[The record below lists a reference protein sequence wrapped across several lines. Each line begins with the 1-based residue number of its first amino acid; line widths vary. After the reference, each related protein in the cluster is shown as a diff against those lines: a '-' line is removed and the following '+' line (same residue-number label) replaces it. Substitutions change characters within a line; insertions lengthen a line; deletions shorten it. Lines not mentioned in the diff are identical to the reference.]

1 MNTLKIAYIGM
12 GYRGKQLL
20 ALTRHI
26 PYFQVTAIAD
36 PEARE
41 ADYDVPCYNQG
52 GDDYQRMITLHT
64 PQLVF
69 IASPWQLHVT
79 HALYCIQHG
88 CHVALE
94 IKGGLYLH
102 EYQPLIEAAEAGKK
116 KIFPLE
122 NTLFRQEILAMHN
135 LVSAGELGEVVYM
148 RGGYRLD

>member
-52 GDDYQRMITLHT
+52 GDDYQ
-64 PQLVF
+64 
-69 IASPWQLHVT
+69 
-79 HALYCIQHG
+79 
-88 CHVALE
+88 
-94 IKGGLYLH
+94 
-102 EYQPLIEAAEAGKK
+102 
-116 KIFPLE
+116 
-122 NTLFRQEILAMHN
+122 
-135 LVSAGELGEVVYM
+135 
-148 RGGYRLD
+148 

>member
-52 GDDYQRMITLHT
+52 GDDYQRMITLHA

-69 IASPWQLHVT
+69 IPGLPYTCEEVTVTTCAIFYWTTRVIWATGKRRKASGEANSTSRKMAIFILLTDWLLSASSPAFPAKTV
-79 HALYCIQHG
+79 LY
-88 CHVALE
+88 A
-94 IKGGLYLH
+94 
-102 EYQPLIEAAEAGKK
+102 
-116 KIFPLE
+116 
-122 NTLFRQEILAMHN
+122 
-135 LVSAGELGEVVYM
+135 
-148 RGGYRLD
+148 

>member
-12 GYRGKQLL
+12 GYRGKQ
-20 ALTRHI
+20 HI

-52 GDDYQRMITLHT
+52 GDDYQRMITLHA

-88 CHVALE
+88 CNVALE
-94 IKGGLYLH
+94 IKGGK
-102 EYQPLIEAAEAGKK
+102 EK
-116 KIFPLE
+116 
-122 NTLFRQEILAMHN
+122 N
-135 LVSAGELGEVVYM
+135 LSAGEHTFSAGNSGHAQPGQC
-148 RGGYRLD
+148 R

>member
-52 GDDYQRMITLHT
+52 GDDYQRMITLHA

-69 IASPWQLHVT
+69 IASPWQFARNPCPV
-79 HALYCIQHG
+79 LY
-88 CHVALE
+88 
-94 IKGGLYLH
+94 
-102 EYQPLIEAAEAGKK
+102 
-116 KIFPLE
+116 
-122 NTLFRQEILAMHN
+122 TT
-135 LVSAGELGEVVYM
+135 
-148 RGGYRLD
+148 RLPCGTGN

>member
-52 GDDYQRMITLHT
+52 GDDYQRMITLHA
-64 PQLVF
+64 PQLHTTRL
-69 IASPWQLHVT
+69 PCGTGNQRR
-79 HALYCIQHG
+79 ALP
-88 CHVALE
+88 A
-94 IKGGLYLH
+94 
-102 EYQPLIEAAEAGKK
+102 
-116 KIFPLE
+116 
-122 NTLFRQEILAMHN
+122 
-135 LVSAGELGEVVYM
+135 
-148 RGGYRLD
+148 